1 MDFIRL
7 ASRKMVKVR
16 CGGPRGIASEQR
28 TESYASRLRRVCPL
42 QQIRVDAVNLRQF
55 GWYRE
60 RLRPMDEGE
69 LFFGGIEHD

>member
-7 ASRKMVKVR
+7 ASRKTVQVR

-28 TESYASRLRRVCPL
+28 TERHTSRLRRVCPL

-69 LFFGGIEHD
+69 LFFGGIEYV